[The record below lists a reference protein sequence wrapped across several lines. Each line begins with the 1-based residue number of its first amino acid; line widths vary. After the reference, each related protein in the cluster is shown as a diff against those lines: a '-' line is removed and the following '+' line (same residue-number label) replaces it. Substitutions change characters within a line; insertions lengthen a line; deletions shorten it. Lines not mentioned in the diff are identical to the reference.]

1 MPQPRQ
7 HVALEEFFRWETQSW
22 VEVVADLTTEERA
35 YFMPLEDLKTYWTAN
50 DCRNLNNLL
59 TELFQ
64 PHYPPVDPEL
74 ILREHTAIF
83 CILLRI
89 GQGVLIE
96 HFARYEELSDQR
108 LPFDSDHPPRGFPI
122 AEDDPIFLQ
131 KFCEK
136 QWMYCVP
143 IFDDHMLHKHFGQQ
157 RLLPIIYKEPRGI
170 EGMAGKYM
178 IKLFGPHNEMLSIGR
193 KTVRSHLYLT
203 VPVALLMKEVYQ

>member
-1 MPQPRQ
+1 MLQPRQ
-7 HVALEEFFRWETQSW
+7 HVALEEFFRWETESW

-35 YFMPLEDLKTYWTAN
+35 YFMPLEDLKTYWAAN
-50 DCRNLNNLL
+50 DCRNLSNLL
-59 TELFQ
+59 ADLFQ
-64 PHYPPVDPEL
+64 PHCPPIDPEL

-108 LPFDSDHPPRGFPI
+108 LPFDPGHPPRGFPI
-122 AEDDPIFLQ
+122 AEDDPAFLQ

-143 IFDDHMLHKHFGQQ
+143 TFDDHMLHKHFGRQ

-170 EGMAGKYM
+170 EGMAGKYL
-178 IKLFGPHNEMLSIGR
+178 IKLFGPHNEMLSVG
-193 KTVRSHLYLT
+193 KQTVRCRST
-203 VPVALLMKEVYQ
+203 P